1 MHFKMIVHSSENN
14 KNFIYIEFD
23 NNFNV
28 KNIYKIK
35 NLQNHFYFHV
45 YHKFDEPK
53 IKNNS
58 THHL

>member
-28 KNIYKIK
+28 KNI
-35 NLQNHFYFHV
+35 
-45 YHKFDEPK
+45 
-53 IKNNS
+53 
-58 THHL
+58 